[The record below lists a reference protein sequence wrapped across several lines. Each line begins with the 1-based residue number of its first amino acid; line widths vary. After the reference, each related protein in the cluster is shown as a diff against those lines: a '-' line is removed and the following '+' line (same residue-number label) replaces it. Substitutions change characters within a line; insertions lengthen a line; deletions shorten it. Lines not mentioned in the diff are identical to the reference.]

1 MALRATVIRC
11 WRRPRCASDRTPS
24 SNLTLMKKTNISLL
38 LAAIFTAV
46 SNAKQL
52 PRPNTPNPGLR
63 YYYPVPKTDAPRTY
77 DFDIVI
83 YGASP
88 AAVSAACQAKKL
100 GKTVGVFV
108 FRRHIG
114 GMSSSGLSDV
124 DYGKKTAIGGMA
136 KTGFLDFVKKQVQRP
151 AGGGKEKGKRGGGER
166 GQGCGVRRAF
176 QKRGAPSSR
185 TSPPS
190 GSPRGTRFA
199 SPQSISCAPGAAF

>member
-38 LAAIFTAV
+38 LAATFTAV
-46 SNAKQL
+46 SNAKEL

-88 AAVSAACQAKKL
+88 AAVSAACQAKKM

-136 KTGFLDFVKKQVQRP
+136 KTVFLDFFKKTSTEP
-151 AGGGKEKGKRGGGER
+151 GRGGNALSANAHGSR
-166 GQGCGVRRAF
+166 NTGFLRASS
-176 QKRGAPSSR
+176 ASSR
-185 TSPPS
+185 KN
-190 GSPRGTRFA
+190 RGPDYQGLF
-199 SPQSISCAPGAAF
+199 